1 MAASMH
7 YFFVGAD
14 LNLFSPMGCLHL
26 EEITMRARSSE
37 CRNVLLPPIQPL
49 CTGHLTY
56 FLTYQV
62 SLAQDGVTEQEE
74 HDYSTHRINHIIL
87 LWIACYDFPSIL
99 CSYFLSSQL
108 QEKNIPCCKYYYR
121 MVFCSKMLIL
131 TRKRLVVLENSSGA
145 YILTRHSISFQDL
158 SLGNLDIISKSN
170 CYESVRFAFESES
183 LFSLA

>member
-1 MAASMH
+1 M
-7 YFFVGAD
+7 
-14 LNLFSPMGCLHL
+14 NLFLLVCDMFSFVFWKNPLPEKTFREYL
-26 EEITMRARSSE
+26 TFSE

-87 LWIACYDFPSIL
+87 LLWIACYDFPSIL

-121 MVFCSKMLIL
+121 MVFS
-131 TRKRLVVLENSSGA
+131 
-145 YILTRHSISFQDL
+145 
-158 SLGNLDIISKSN
+158 
-170 CYESVRFAFESES
+170 
-183 LFSLA
+183 